1 MKADERRARFGGRNG
16 QIGAE
21 ATPAEFLDALLAG
34 DVGEHGTEGLNAL
47 TLERNGGSCSGSRS
61 HILGDARRCAT
72 RPARPRRPQC

>member
-34 DVGEHGTEGLNAL
+34 DVGEHLVRPPASAGGLYM
-47 TLERNGGSCSGSRS
+47 
-61 HILGDARRCAT
+61 
-72 RPARPRRPQC
+72 

>member
-34 DVGEHGTEGLNAL
+34 DVGEHGTEPIFRGV
-47 TLERNGGSCSGSRS
+47 S
-61 HILGDARRCAT
+61 I
-72 RPARPRRPQC
+72 